1 MVVFSRILTALA
13 FILDQALQ
21 LYMWVIIIA
30 ALITWVQPNPYNPV
44 VMFLERIT
52 EPVLR
57 PIRRIL
63 PPMGLDISPV
73 IAIFAIMFVRM
84 VIPPTLL
91 DVAYWIV
98 ERRIGS

>member
-21 LYMWVIIIA
+21 LYMWVIVIS

-44 VMFLERIT
+44 VIFLERIT

-84 VIPPTLL
+84 VIPPTLR
-91 DVAYWIV
+91 DMAYSIV
-98 ERRIGS
+98 GI

>member
-84 VIPPTLL
+84 VIPPTLR
-91 DVAYWIV
+91 DMAYSIV
-98 ERRIGS
+98 GI

>member
-30 ALITWVQPNPYNPV
+30 ALITWVQPNPYNTV

-84 VIPPTLL
+84 VIPPTLR
-91 DVAYWIV
+91 DMAYSIV
-98 ERRIGS
+98 GI

>member
-73 IAIFAIMFVRM
+73 IAIFAIMFIRM
-84 VIPPTLL
+84 VIPPTLR
-91 DVAYWIV
+91 DMAYSIV
-98 ERRIGS
+98 GI

>member
-1 MVVFSRILTALA
+1 MALFSRILIALA

-63 PPMGLDISPV
+63 PPIGLDISPV

-84 VIPPTLL
+84 VIPPTLR
-91 DVAYWIV
+91 DFAYSIV
-98 ERRIGS
+98 GL

>member
-1 MVVFSRILTALA
+1 MALFSRILTALA

-84 VIPPTLL
+84 VIPPTLR
-91 DVAYWIV
+91 DMAYSIV
-98 ERRIGS
+98 GI

>member
-1 MVVFSRILTALA
+1 MVLFSRILSALA
-13 FILDQALQ
+13 LVLDQALQ

-84 VIPPTLL
+84 VIPPTLRDL
-91 DVAYWIV
+91 AYSIV
-98 ERRIGS
+98 GV

>member
-1 MVVFSRILTALA
+1 MVLFSRILTALA
-13 FILDQALQ
+13 IILDQALQ

-63 PPMGLDISPV
+63 PPIGLDISPV

-84 VIPPTLL
+84 VIPPTLR
-91 DVAYWIV
+91 DFAYSIV
-98 ERRIGS
+98 GI

>member
-1 MVVFSRILTALA
+1 MVLFSRILTALA
-13 FILDQALQ
+13 LILDQALQ

-44 VMFLERIT
+44 VIFLERIT

-63 PPMGLDISPV
+63 PPIGLDISPV
-73 IAIFAIMFVRM
+73 IAIFAIMFFRM
-84 VIPPTLL
+84 VVPPTLRDL
-91 DVAYWIV
+91 AYSIV
-98 ERRIGS
+98 GV

>member
-63 PPMGLDISPV
+63 PPIGLDISPV

-84 VIPPTLL
+84 VIPPTLR
-91 DVAYWIV
+91 DFAYSIV
-98 ERRIGS
+98 GI

>member
-1 MVVFSRILTALA
+1 MVLFSRILSALA
-13 FILDQALQ
+13 LVLDQALQ

-84 VIPPTLL
+84 VIPPTLRDL
-91 DVAYWIV
+91 AYSIV
-98 ERRIGS
+98 GI

>member
-1 MVVFSRILTALA
+1 MVIFSRVLSSLAL
-13 FILDQALQ
+13 ILDQALW

-30 ALITWVQPNPYNPV
+30 AMITWVQPNPYNPV

-57 PIRRIL
+57 PIRRFL
-63 PPMGLDISPV
+63 PPIGIDISPV

-84 VIPPTLL
+84 VIPPTLR
-91 DVAYWIV
+91 DWAYSIAGV
-98 ERRIGS
+98 

>member
-1 MVVFSRILTALA
+1 MVLFSRILIALA

-21 LYMWVIIIA
+21 LYMWVIVIA

-52 EPVLR
+52 EPALR
-57 PIRRIL
+57 PIRRVL

-84 VIPPTLL
+84 VIPPTLRDL
-91 DVAYWIV
+91 GYSIV
-98 ERRIGS
+98 GV

>member
-1 MVVFSRILTALA
+1 MVLFSRILTALA
-13 FILDQALQ
+13 LILDQALQ
-21 LYMWVIIIA
+21 LYMYVIIIA

-57 PIRRIL
+57 PIRRLL

-84 VIPPTLL
+84 VIPPTLR
-91 DVAYWIV
+91 DMAYSIV
-98 ERRIGS
+98 GI

>member
-1 MVVFSRILTALA
+1 MVLFSRILTALA

-63 PPMGLDISPV
+63 PPIGLDISPV

-84 VIPPTLL
+84 VIPPTLRDL
-91 DVAYWIV
+91 AYSIV
-98 ERRIGS
+98 RI